1 MKKFLKK
8 IRDAWSLLSAH
19 DYFFIKANKGLS
31 ELKFN
36 EAVVFARHVYAL
48 SLTFVERDTTEE
60 ERESKLARYC
70 TILNILNGYDFI
82 FQCVHDD
89 ADPYVTYD
97 CSEENFELLKQQ
109 EID

>member
-1 MKKFLKK
+1 MKKVFKK
-8 IRDAWSLLSAH
+8 IRDAWSLLTAH
-19 DYFFIKANKGLS
+19 DYLFIKAYKGLS

-36 EAVVFARHVYAL
+36 EAVFFAIHIYTL
-48 SLTFVERDTTEE
+48 SLTFGEKEK
-60 ERESKLARYC
+60 ESKLARYC
-70 TILNILNGYDFI
+70 TILDILNGYDFI

-97 CSEENFELLKQQ
+97 CSEENFELFKQQ